1 MSNRKKSKKNG
12 SGDEEKDPKH
22 PNNDPRTK
30 VTQKQTE
37 KMKKLGLG
45 NRKDSTQ
52 VWNQKDSKSAR
63 KRKAQKAENAENAE
77 KELREQE
84 RRARQNEPVVEPG
97 NEIQNEVL
105 ETVPEGENRIE
116 PPVLDLVDSPDSDK
130 DVGPKSKPRQ
140 RLSSSSESGSDV
152 DRRRKAERT
161 PSPSGSDDDY
171 ERKAGGSSSQNSQ
184 SGESQ
189 SGSEDEKSDSLS
201 DRLRKEAER
210 DAMCVRLELDELEK
224 TAPSVKIMRRYWEN
238 SKPGPLSSKPG
249 MSKAIVERST
259 SKAIV
264 EPSTSKAIVKP
275 STSGA
280 IKRPRFEVQDLN
292 LLCDSSSPKRRRVT
306 RARMDEEEA
315 IRKKAGQANEV

>member
-1 MSNRKKSKKNG
+1 MSKRKKGKKDG
-12 SGDEEKDPKH
+12 SGVEEKDPKH

-30 VTQKQTE
+30 RSQKQKE
-37 KMKKLGLG
+37 KIDKLALG
-45 NRKDSTQ
+45 NRKDSTPDH
-52 VWNQKDSKSAR
+52 NPKDSYERRAR
-63 KRKAQKAENAENAE
+63 KKANAQKAQKAEE
-77 KELREQE
+77 ELREQE

-105 ETVPEGENRIE
+105 ETVPEGENRVE
-116 PPVLDLVDSPDSDK
+116 PPVLDLVDSPDSDI

-280 IKRPRFEVQDLN
+280 TKRSRFEVVDLN
-292 LLCDSSSPKRRRVT
+292 LLCDSSPPKRRRT
-306 RARMDEEEA
+306 RAS
-315 IRKKAGQANEV
+315 IEVE